1 MPIEF
6 NASAEAAKPHL
17 TERDF
22 ADAFEPAVRARA
34 QRLRGSV
41 HELQVKQLDGD
52 WQLKAQVHGSR
63 RNPYAVQIGLSFTP
77 GSGWEILSTCSC
89 PIQNQ
94 CKHAAATIAYW
105 QLEPKQRAALH
116 AGPERDELARWMEEL
131 RAAAPLEKA
140 PENAPISTELQLYLQ
155 LMLEPGELYT
165 IALVRPLLAVLEDK
179 RLHIQAELS
188 PFRMLPEHARLL
200 SGTDAAALKELAEFE
215 PAMVQGRHW
224 YPLRGARGF
233 AVLHDAVRAR
243 RLVQVGHMGEPISFA
258 ADRYLRLYW
267 RADERGRQRLGL
279 AVEGVSAPILLD
291 TEPLSVISAGQFA
304 QAKTT
309 LSLPQLRS
317 LLSQAILQPERQNEQ
332 WRALQQQFSHPI
344 PEPLAFKPVEMHV
357 AATPVL
363 RLSLSADREAL
374 LQRRLKRRIGFARQY
389 VDLGFEVVT
398 IEAYIR
404 GVERVQEHSLLR
416 YVPDFEKIQL
426 WHKQCRQ
433 AGLDKSVERASGAVQ
448 ESMDWLINADYD
460 EQTLSEFCF
469 LGVPT
474 LKKLGWR
481 IEYSPGF
488 PLKLIEQAVEF
499 SAEITEHESGD
510 YFDLALGIEINGQ
523 KVPLLP
529 ILEAGV
535 AAGRYKNLPSNP
547 DAIVPLYLPEGPVPI
562 TVGRLK
568 LMLAVLAELGTTLA
582 RVPRMRAGLI
592 TELDYELGNELRW
605 HGDAN
610 LRPLAERLEGMSDL
624 PEVQQPQALQATLR
638 PYQLFGVRWLRFLS
652 ETELAGI
659 LADDMG
665 LGKTVQVLAHILLE
679 HEQKSAAGE
688 PIKPVLVIAPTSVLP
703 NWRAEIAR
711 FTPSLSVLSLTGTK
725 RFSRMSEI
733 PSCNIVLTSYAL
745 LGRDLSKL
753 LAFDFHLLVLDEAQL
768 VKNPSTLAARAARQ
782 IRARHRLCMT
792 GTPLENHLGELWA
805 QFDFLMPGFLGNKV
819 GFQRNFRGPIEKRRD
834 SDVAARLRGRIAPF
848 LLRRTKDQV
857 VSELPPKSVIVKR
870 IELEGKQRDLYETLR
885 ISLRDA
891 VQSQLAERGAER
903 SRISLLDAL
912 LKLRQVCCDPRL
924 LSLSSAQTAPSAKL
938 EQLMDMLSAL
948 ITEGRR
954 ILLFSQFTTMLALIE
969 AECVRRKMKFLLLT
983 GQTEDR
989 ETPVRRFQS
998 GEVPLFLISLRA
1010 GGVGLNLTAADVVI
1024 HYDPW
1029 WNPAVEEQATDR
1041 AYRIGQDKPV
1051 FVYRLIAAGTV
1062 EERIEELKQ
1071 KKRELADALFD
1082 EQAIASFSADDL
1094 LSLLEAS

>member
-1 MPIEF
+1 M
-6 NASAEAAKPHL
+6 L
-17 TERDF
+17 TERDLAKAF
-22 ADAFEPAVRARA
+22 APLVLQRA
-34 QRLRGSV
+34 QRLRGAV
-41 HELQVKQLDGD
+41 TELQAERFDGD
-52 WQLKAQVHGSR
+52 WQLKAQVQGSR
-63 RNPYAVQIGLSFTP
+63 RSPYSVQIGFSYLP
-77 GSGWEILSTCSC
+77 DSGWEILSSCNC
-89 PIQNQ
+89 PIGNQ
-94 CKHAAATIAYW
+94 CKHAAAATLYW
-105 QLEPKQRAALH
+105 QLSSLERSALH
-116 AGPERDELARWMEEL
+116 KAPDQQELARWMQEL
-131 RAAAPLEKA
+131 RAAAPVEKV
-140 PENAPISTELQLYLQ
+140 PDNAPTSDELQLYLQ
-155 LMLEPGELYT
+155 LTLEPGELFAT
-165 IALVRPLLAVLEDK
+165 ALVRPLLAALEDK

-200 SGTDAAALKELAEFE
+200 SGADAAALKELAEFE

-224 YPLRGARGF
+224 FPLSGARGF
-233 AVLHDAVRAR
+233 AVLDDAVRAR
-243 RLVQVGHMGEPISFA
+243 RLVQVGHMGEPISYSG
-258 ADRYLRLYW
+258 DRNLRLYW

-279 AVEGVSAPILLD
+279 AVEGLSGPILLD
-291 TEPLSVISAGQFA
+291 TEPLSVLSAGSFA
-304 QAKTT
+304 KARTE
-309 LSLPQLRS
+309 LPLTQMRA
-317 LLSQAILQPERQNEQ
+317 LLSHAVLQPERQTEQ
-332 WRALQQQFSHPI
+332 WQALQQQFTHPI
-344 PEPLAFKPVEMHV
+344 PEPLAFKPVEVQV
-357 AATPVL
+357 AGTPVL

-389 VDLGFEVVT
+389 VDLGFEVVP
-398 IEAYIR
+398 IDAYMR
-404 GVERVQEHSLLR
+404 GVERVQDRSLLR

-426 WHKQCRQ
+426 WHKQCRH
-433 AGLDKSVERASGAVQ
+433 AGLDKTVERASGAVQ
-448 ESMDWLINADYD
+448 DSIDWLINADYD

-469 LGVPT
+469 LGVPA

-488 PLKLIEQAVEF
+488 PLKLIEQVVEF
-499 SAEITEHESGD
+499 TAEISELEGGD
-510 YFDLALGIEINGQ
+510 YFDLALGIEMNGQ
-523 KVPLLP
+523 RVPLLP

-535 AAGRYKNLPSNP
+535 AAGRYQNLPANP

-568 LMLAVLAELGTTLA
+568 LMLAVLAELGSALA
-582 RVPRMRAGLI
+582 RVPRMRAGLLN
-592 TELDYELGNELRW
+592 ELDQELGNELRW
-605 HGDAN
+605 LGDAN
-610 LRPLAERLEGMSDL
+610 LRPLAERLEGISDL
-624 PEVQQPQALQATLR
+624 PEVQQPLALQATLR
-638 PYQLFGVRWLRFLS
+638 PYQLYGVRWLRFLS

-679 HEQKSAAGE
+679 HEQKAALGE
-688 PIKPVLVIAPTSVLP
+688 TIKPVLVIAPTSVLP

-711 FTPSLSVLSLTGTK
+711 FAPSLSVLSLTGTK

-733 PSCNIVLTSYAL
+733 PRSDIVLSSYAL

-753 LAFDFHLLVLDEAQL
+753 LAYEFHMLVLDEAQL

-819 GFQRNFRGPIEKRRD
+819 SFQRNFRNPIEKRRD
-834 SDVAARLRGRIAPF
+834 TDTAARLRGRIAPF

-885 ISLRDA
+885 VSLREA
-891 VQSQLAERGAER
+891 MQAQLAERGAER

-924 LSLSSAQTAPSAKL
+924 LSFSSAQTVPSAKL
-938 EQLMDMLSAL
+938 EQLMDMLTAL

-954 ILLFSQFTTMLALIE
+954 ILLFSQFTSMLALIE
-969 AECVRRKMKFLLLT
+969 AECVRRKLKFLLLT

-989 ETPVRRFQS
+989 ETPVKRFQNC
-998 GEVPLFLISLRA
+998 EVPLFLISLRA

-1051 FVYRLIAAGTV
+1051 FVYRLLAAGTV

-1082 EQAIASFSADDL
+1082 ETATASFSAEDL
-1094 LSLLEAS
+1094 LSLLEA